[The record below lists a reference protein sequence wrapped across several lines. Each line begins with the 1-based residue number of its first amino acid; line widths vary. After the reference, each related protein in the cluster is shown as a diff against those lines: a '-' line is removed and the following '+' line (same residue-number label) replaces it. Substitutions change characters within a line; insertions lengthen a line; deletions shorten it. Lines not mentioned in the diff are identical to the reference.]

1 MEGEKTIKSIKNKII
16 ITIIGKRYSGKT
28 TLLNSLIFP
37 EIINNNTYIRTL
49 GYDIRFLP
57 INDNTIIKFYDIGE
71 IELEP
76 NEKVIQSMA
85 WQSQYV
91 IYLIDPKIRESL
103 YYLNIFEE
111 VFKDNQK
118 IIVFNKIDQ
127 IEDKNMF
134 VQNQGIQDFIK
145 KYNIKNLFYVNS
157 LDANSIN
164 TLKSAIFDLIQRDI
178 NNRLFNNVN
187 KEVFNENL
195 VLYHRPAIDFSKKIE
210 YKDK

>member
-57 INDNTIIKFYDIGE
+57 INDNTIIKLYDIGE

-157 LDANSIN
+157 LDPNSIN